1 MRSSGLRWSRPALSP
16 ATAVIL
22 TEVRI
27 QGYGR
32 CAAWLWVLTFV
43 RMTGWG
49 WVSVFHA
56 RHCSARLALARLA
69 SA

>member
-1 MRSSGLRWSRPALSP
+1 MAQLWFALVNRCLLRAAPPPRPAPPRP
-16 ATAVIL
+16 AAAAAVIL

-43 RMTGWG
+43 RMTVGG
-49 WVSVFHA
+49 RGVGFA
-56 RHCSARLALARLA
+56 Q
-69 SA
+69 